1 MERFKKFFLVLSIIL
16 AMVIPTLSIADV
28 GDFESYDSDW
38 GSSDWDSSDWDSSD
52 WSSSSDDYYS
62 YGGTSS
68 SDSNGAGV
76 FIAFIKLT
84 PPTLALNFS

>member
-38 GSSDWDSSDWDSSD
+38 GSSDWDSSDW
-52 WSSSSDDYYS
+52 SSSSDDYYS

-76 FIAFIKLT
+76 FIAFIIIMVIYI
-84 PPTLALNFS
+84 